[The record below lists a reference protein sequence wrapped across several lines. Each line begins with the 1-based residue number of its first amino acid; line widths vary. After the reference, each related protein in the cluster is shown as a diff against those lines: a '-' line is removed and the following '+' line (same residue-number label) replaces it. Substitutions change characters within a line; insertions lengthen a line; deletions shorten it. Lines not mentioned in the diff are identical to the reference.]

1 MKDINATDAS
11 RGFSELLDAIEHRGE
26 SFRILRRGQ
35 PVALVMPPR
44 AFGRDELERLLAR
57 HRPDA
62 AWSEELAALR
72 DLVREP

>member
-35 PVALVMPPR
+35 PVALVVPSR
-44 AFGRDELERLLAR
+44 AFGRDDLKHLLAR
-57 HRPDA
+57 HRPDTE
-62 AWSEELAALR
+62 WRDELVALR